1 MDLELVRLVLVAV
14 GATVSLG
21 AYMRSGFVRLEA
33 AIVREGERRREDH
46 AKLAEQRRKDFR
58 ALSQQQ
64 REGVAR
70 LEASIVRLAE
80 QQHKE
85 FRALSQQQREG
96 EARLESAIVKVS
108 EKLAETT
115 ERTARIEGILAR
127 GWVPQFE
134 ATAAQA
140 VPEEPPDAR

>member
-1 MDLELVRLVLVAV
+1 MRARRGWRRPIVRLAEGQAKLERAV
-14 GATVSLG
+14 
-21 AYMRSGFVRLEA
+21 VRLAEGQAKLEA
-33 AIVREGERRREDH
+33 SMVR
-46 AKLAEQRRKDFR
+46 LAEQQHKDFR

-64 REGVAR
+64 REGEVR
-70 LEASIVRLAE
+70 LE
-80 QQHKE
+80 
-85 FRALSQQQREG
+85 G
-96 EARLESAIVKVS
+96 AIVKVS

>member
-1 MDLELVRLVLVAV
+1 MVR
-14 GATVSLG
+14 
-21 AYMRSGFVRLEA
+21 
-33 AIVREGERRREDH
+33 
-46 AKLAEQRRKDFR
+46 LAEQQRKDFR

-64 REGVAR
+64 REGEVR
-70 LEASIVRLAE
+70 LE
-80 QQHKE
+80 
-85 FRALSQQQREG
+85 G
-96 EARLESAIVKVS
+96 AIVKLS

-127 GWVPQFE
+127 RWMAEFE